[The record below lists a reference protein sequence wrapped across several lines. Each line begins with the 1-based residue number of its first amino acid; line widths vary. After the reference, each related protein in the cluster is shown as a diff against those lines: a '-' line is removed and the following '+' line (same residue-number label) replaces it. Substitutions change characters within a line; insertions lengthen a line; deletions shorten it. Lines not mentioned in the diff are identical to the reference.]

1 MVDRSTGAGAGQE
14 PGLDELI
21 SRAEDLFRRVQQLKE
36 HLDVAGQK
44 RRLGELEPRLN
55 DPALW
60 DDQKVAQEVT
70 QESSVLRGRIE
81 AVESVEREIQA
92 SREMLEMIAA
102 EPDDELVAEVA
113 ADLAGLEQTL
123 AQRELDV
130 LFNDPYAD
138 HAALVSFS
146 SGAGGVDAQ
155 DWAEMLMQMYQRWAG
170 RRGMKVE
177 VVEVTPAEEAGIK
190 GATMVISGERAYGW
204 LKSERGIHRLVRLSP
219 FDSAHRRHTSFARVE
234 VVPELDDTSEA
245 DSVIDEKDI
254 RRDVFRSS
262 GAGGQHVNKTSSAVR
277 LTHLP
282 TGIVVSV
289 QNERSQHQNEEVA
302 LKILRSKLVA
312 LAQEQ
317 HLAHIQDLRG
327 DHVKAE
333 WGSQIRSYVLQPYT
347 QVKDHRTGFEVGNAQ
362 GVLEDGDLD
371 GLMEAHL
378 RYEATEHAE
387 A

>member
-1 MVDRSTGAGAGQE
+1 VGEGRDMID
-14 PGLDELI
+14 LI
-21 SRAEDLFRRVQQLKE
+21 E
-36 HLDVAGQK
+36 
-44 RRLGELEPRLN
+44 
-55 DPALW
+55 
-60 DDQKVAQEVT
+60 
-70 QESSVLRGRIE
+70 
-81 AVESVEREIQA
+81 
-92 SREMLEMIAA
+92 A
-102 EPDDELVAEVA
+102 EPDPELVAGVA
-113 ADLAGLEQTL
+113 VDLDRL
-123 AQRELDV
+123 ARDVDRRELDM
-130 LFNDPYAD
+130 LFSDPYAES
-138 HAALVSFS
+138 AALVSLS

-155 DWAEMLMQMYQRWAG
+155 DWAEMLQQMYVRWAQ

-177 VVEVTPAEEAGIK
+177 VVEVTPGEEAGIK
-190 GATMVISGERAYGW
+190 GATLVVTGERAYGW

-234 VVPELDDTSEA
+234 VVPELDAVSE
-245 DSVIDEKDI
+245 SQVVIDEKDI

-282 TGIVVSV
+282 TGLVVSV

-317 HLAHIQDLRG
+317 HLEHVQELKG
-327 DHVKAE
+327 EHVKAE

-347 QVKDHRTGFEVGNAQ
+347 QVKDHRTGFEVGNAA

-378 RYEATEHAE
+378 RWEASTPPE
-387 A
+387 

>member
-1 MVDRSTGAGAGQE
+1 MLGMV
-14 PGLDELI
+14 
-21 SRAEDLFRRVQQLKE
+21 
-36 HLDVAGQK
+36 
-44 RRLGELEPRLN
+44 
-55 DPALW
+55 
-60 DDQKVAQEVT
+60 
-70 QESSVLRGRIE
+70 
-81 AVESVEREIQA
+81 
-92 SREMLEMIAA
+92 AA
-102 EPDDELVAEVA
+102 EPDPALT
-113 ADLAGLEQTL
+113 ADLARELDRLEKDL
-123 AQRELDV
+123 GARELDV
-130 LFNDPYAD
+130 LFSDPYAES
-138 HAALVSFS
+138 AALVSLS

-155 DWAEMLMQMYQRWAG
+155 DWAEMLQQMYLKWAQ

-177 VVEVTPAEEAGIK
+177 IVEVTPGEEAGIK
-190 GATMVISGERAYGW
+190 GATMVVTGERAYGW

-234 VVPELDDTSEA
+234 VVPELDEVTEA
-245 DSVIDEKDI
+245 QIVIDEKDI

-282 TGIVVSV
+282 TGLVVSV

-317 HLAHIQDLRG
+317 HLEHVQELKG
-327 DHVKAE
+327 EHVKAE

-347 QVKDHRTGFEVGNAQ
+347 QVKDHRTSFEVGNA
-362 GVLEDGDLD
+362 GAVLDGELD
-371 GLMEAHL
+371 GLMEAYL
-378 RYEATEHAE
+378 RWEASGAS